1 MMTQSETATT
11 SRTTSVVTRVLLGF
25 LALTE
30 AVIGVWA
37 LFAPA
42 SFYRSFPGAGQA
54 WVSMLPPYN
63 EHLITDI
70 GELSL
75 ALTVVLAA
83 AAVTGQWLLG
93 VVAIVAFAVCT
104 VPHVIF
110 HSFHLEGFSRGNAI
124 AQIVGFVLQ
133 LVMAVVVVLLLWRD
147 RR

>member
-1 MMTQSETATT
+1 MMTRSETATT

-54 WVSMLPPYN
+54 WVSLLPPYN

-75 ALTVVLAA
+75 ALAVVLAA

-93 VVAIVAFAVCT
+93 VVAIVAFAVYT

-124 AQIVGFVLQ
+124 AQTVGFVLQ